1 MYHSKSHRGCHAHRE
16 MNHAHTRN
24 DPAMQHQLEQN
35 QYPTFQA
42 ATQDQMMN
50 RPEQDRKVMRQV
62 KVHRYPTQEG

>member
-1 MYHSKSHRGCHAHRE
+1 

-35 QYPTFQA
+35 QYPTFPA

-50 RPEQDRKVMRQV
+50 RPEQDRKVMRHV